1 MSMARTNKFCRWLL
15 LLTVAIFGFAQAD
28 VFAQTK
34 GKANKRTRDVSTF
47 RKEYAERRQKYT
59 DALLELARV
68 CEKEKKLPEAAEE
81 IRKLAEPVDTSE
93 LRLAP
98 LPRQMQP
105 ALPPNLEPGER
116 FWRSQ
121 LRGLTQ
127 DYAKE
132 LYALSRQALNSGHVS
147 FAFDLVREILLH
159 HSDHSTARKILGF
172 VPSGDEWVS
181 AFEADK
187 LKKNQVWTDEF
198 GWLPK
203 AHVEKYERGDR
214 YYNRRWIPAAK
225 EATIRSNFEE
235 AWEIRTEHYLVKTN
249 HSLEKG
255 VDLARKLEDFHGLF
269 FQMMA
274 GFFNSA
280 ADLQQLMAGNNARP
294 QATVSKPNVVHFYRT
309 RDEYIATLKKMTN
322 QRVEITKGMYFPNNR
337 IAFFFYDPDDDDT
350 TLYHEATH
358 QLLTGSRPMTGE
370 IGVKSDFWIIEGIA
384 CYMESF
390 QRDGDRFSVGD
401 PGNQRLQAARSHF
414 VRENYYVPLHEFTR
428 MGMAPFQTVEEA
440 NLRKNYSQGAAVTHF
455 FMHYDDGRYREALIE
470 YLSQIYSPDK
480 SVREHPDSLEVL
492 TGVANEDLDQQYADY
507 IRKLV
512 PTTKQPAADVTDQ
525 TAP

>member
-1 MSMARTNKFCRWLL
+1 MARTNQFCRWLL
-15 LLTVAIFGFAQAD
+15 LLTLAACGFFQADAFAQN
-28 VFAQTK
+28 K
-34 GKANKRTRDVSTF
+34 GKGNKRTRDVSSF
-47 RKEYAERRQKYT
+47 RKEYAERRQKFT
-59 DALLELARV
+59 DSLLELARV
-68 CEKEKKLPEAAEE
+68 CEEEKKLPDAAAE
-81 IRKLAEPVDTSE
+81 IRRLAEPVDTSE

-98 LPRQMQP
+98 LPRQVQP
-105 ALPPNLEPGER
+105 TLKPDLEPGER
-116 FWRSQ
+116 FWRTQ
-121 LRGLTQ
+121 LRLLTQ
-127 DYAKE
+127 DYANA
-132 LYALSRQALNSGHVS
+132 LYALSRQSLNSGHVS
-147 FAFDLVREILLH
+147 FAFDLVREIVLH
-159 HSDHSTARKILGF
+159 DSDHSTARKILGF

-187 LKKNQVWTDEF
+187 LKKKQVWTDQF

-203 AHVEKYERGDR
+203 AHVEKYERGER
-214 YYNRRWIPAAK
+214 YYNKRWIPADKA
-225 EATIRSNFEE
+225 AAFHSNFED

-255 VDLARKLEDFHGLF
+255 VDLAKKLEDFHGLF

-280 ADLQQLMAGNNARP
+280 ADMQQLMAGNNARP
-294 QATVSKPNVVHFYRT
+294 QANVAKPNIVHFYRS
-309 RDEYIATLKKMTN
+309 RDEYIATLKKVTQ
-322 QRVEITKGMYFPNNR
+322 QRIEITKGMYFPSNR
-337 IAFFFYDPDDDDT
+337 IAFFFFDPESDDDG

-370 IGVKSDFWIIEGIA
+370 IGIKSDFWIIEGIA

-414 VRENYYVPLHEFTR
+414 VRENYYVPLHELTR
-428 MGMAPFQTVEEA
+428 MGMAQFQTVVKA
-440 NLRKNYSQGAAVTHF
+440 DLRKNYSQGAALTHF

-470 YLSQIYSPDK
+470 HLSQIYSPEK
-480 SVREHPDSLEVL
+480 SVRENPDSLEEL
-492 TGVANEDLDQQYADY
+492 TGVADEVLDQQYADY

-512 PTTKQPAADVTDQ
+512 PLTNHPAQGSTDQ
-525 TAP
+525 TGQK

>member
-1 MSMARTNKFCRWLL
+1 MARTYQFCRWLL
-15 LLTVAIFGFAQAD
+15 LLTLAALGCFQTDACAQN
-28 VFAQTK
+28 K
-34 GKANKRTRDVSTF
+34 GKGNKRTRDVSSF
-47 RKEYAERRQKYT
+47 RQQYAERRQKFT
-59 DALLELARV
+59 DGLLELARV
-68 CEKEKKLPEAAEE
+68 CEEDKNLPDGAAE
-81 IRKLAEPVDTSE
+81 IRRSAEPVDTSE

-98 LPRQMQP
+98 LPRRAQ
-105 ALPPNLEPGER
+105 APPKADLEPGER
-116 FWRSQ
+116 FWRGQ
-121 LRGLTQ
+121 LKSRQQ

-132 LYALSRQALNSGHVS
+132 LYALSRKALDAGHVS

-159 HSDHSTARKILGF
+159 DSDHATARKILGF
-172 VPSGDEWVS
+172 VPSGNEWVS
-181 AFEADK
+181 AFEALK
-187 LKKNQVWTDEF
+187 LRNKEVWTNEF

-203 AHVEKYERGDR
+203 GRVERYEQGER
-214 YYNRRWIPAAK
+214 YYKGRWIPAAK
-225 EATIRSNFEE
+225 EATFRSNFED

-280 ADLQQLMAGNNARP
+280 ADMQQLIAGTNARP
-294 QATVSKPNVVHFYRT
+294 LATVSKPNVVHFYRS
-309 RDEYIATLKKMTN
+309 RDEYITTLKKLTP
-322 QRVEITKGMYFPNNR
+322 QRVEITKGMYFPANR

-390 QRDGDRFSVGD
+390 QREGNRFSVGD

-428 MGMAPFQTVEEA
+428 MGMAPFQNVVEA
-440 NLRKNYSQGAAVTHF
+440 DLRKNYSQGAAVTHF

-480 SVREHPDSLEVL
+480 SVREHPDSLEEL
-492 TGVANEDLDQQYADY
+492 TGVADEDLDRQYADY
-507 IRKLV
+507 IRKLA
-512 PTTKQPAADVTDQ
+512 PLPTKQPAADAAAQ
-525 TAP
+525 TGP